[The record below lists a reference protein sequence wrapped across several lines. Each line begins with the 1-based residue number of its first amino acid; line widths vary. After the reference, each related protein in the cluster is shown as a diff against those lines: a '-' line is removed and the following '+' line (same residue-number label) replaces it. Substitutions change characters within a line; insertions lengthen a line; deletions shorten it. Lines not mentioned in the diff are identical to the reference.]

1 MKKRKRAEA
10 EYSSGKN
17 GGIIT
22 AVVLT
27 GLVAVSVLLSLTVF
41 FKLVNVEVSGKYYS
55 YSADEIIRAADIQEG
70 CNLLRIDCREI
81 EDKIEAELPYLLDV
95 NVYRTLPD
103 TVTIEVNNV
112 RTRLAVACEDGTYLI
127 VSDSLKIL
135 EKSETAPD
143 DCVIVYGIKP
153 ESLSTG
159 RILRDE
165 NGLDLDI
172 YLKPFISAA
181 GKVDLLTGIDSVNLS
196 DKLNITMIFD
206 GRIFVEMGT
215 ASEMDYKFNM
225 ISEVVKREDKKLS
238 GNLNVSI
245 SGKAFLSDNEMTV
258 PENYY
263 N

>member
-1 MKKRKRAEA
+1 M
-10 EYSSGKN
+10 
-17 GGIIT
+17 
-22 AVVLT
+22 
-27 GLVAVSVLLSLTVF
+27 
-41 FKLVNVEVSGKYYS
+41 
-55 YSADEIIRAADIQEG
+55 
-70 CNLLRIDCREI
+70 
-81 EDKIEAELPYLLDV
+81 
-95 NVYRTLPD
+95 
-103 TVTIEVNNV
+103 
-112 RTRLAVACEDGTYLI
+112 
-127 VSDSLKIL
+127 
-135 EKSETAPD
+135 
-143 DCVIVYGIKP
+143 YGIKP